1 MLGVRVFPCLLLKN
15 SGLVKTIKFQNP
27 RYIGDPINT
36 VKIYNEKEVD
46 ELVFLDIAATTEN
59 RKPPFNIISQIAS
72 ECFMPFA
79 YGGGIRS
86 LEDIKTILSIGAE
99 KVVINSYAV
108 ETPSFIKEAGE
119 LFGSQSIIVSI
130 DAKKHSNGSYYISTH
145 GGNKSTKINSI
156 AWATKMEEMG
166 AGEILLNSIDR
177 DGTMEGY
184 DLELTK
190 KVSEAVSIPVIAC
203 GGAGKY
209 EDIGKVVEAGASAV
223 TAGSLFVYQGKN
235 RSVLINFPTRKEI
248 EEILGRSIEEI
259 YSTVKCVRRQKFQ
272 INDLVE

>member
-1 MLGVRVFPCLLLKN
+1 
-15 SGLVKTIKFQNP
+15 VKTIKFQNP

-108 ETPSFIKEAGE
+108 EKPSFIKEAGE

-130 DAKKHSNGSYYISTH
+130 DAKKHSNDSYYISTH

-209 EDIGKVVEAGASAV
+209 EDIGEVVEAGASAV

-259 YSTVKCVRRQKFQ
+259 YSIVKCVRRQKFQ